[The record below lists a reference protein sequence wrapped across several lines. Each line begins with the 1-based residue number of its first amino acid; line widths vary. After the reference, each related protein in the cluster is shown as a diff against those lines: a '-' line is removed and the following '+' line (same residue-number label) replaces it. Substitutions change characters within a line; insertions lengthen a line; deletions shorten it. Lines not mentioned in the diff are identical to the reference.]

1 MSKQARADVLSVVR
15 WWNSNVGNSPTHFL
29 TGMRHAKERLSE
41 TPFVGVPVAVA
52 GMLNLRRLA
61 LLQSRLCLPK
71 TRDEDQRE
79 VQVVPDLDVA
89 TSRDRRA
96 ELSRLSPMI

>member
-1 MSKQARADVLSVVR
+1 MLVRMSKQARADVLSVVR

-61 LLQSRLCLPK
+61 LLQSRYFIFYEVDESVGQVNVLRVWHMSRGRPPKLPK
-71 TRDEDQRE
+71 R
-79 VQVVPDLDVA
+79 
-89 TSRDRRA
+89 
-96 ELSRLSPMI
+96 